1 MLVRTSKNQII
12 ITDENNHLICS
23 HDRAFKPFPKY
34 ITKKRSICPFH
45 ISTINYT
52 AQTYISW
59 AGSFGPQMKEYI
71 KRIIA
76 SFEFEEQ
83 FYKSCNGIL
92 HLIKG
97 KPKVLAE
104 ETAKRCLT
112 SNVIGY
118 SYYKKYI
125 RISQTH

>member
-1 MLVRTSKNQII
+1 MVIVRTSKNQII

-23 HDRAFKPFPKY
+23 HDRAYKPFPKY
-34 ITKKRSICPFH
+34 ITKKEHMLASH
-45 ISTINYT
+45 QYYYDENNYT

-97 KPKVLAE
+97 KPKALAE
-104 ETAKRCLT
+104 EATKRCLT
-112 SNVIGY
+112 SNIIGY
-118 SYYKKYI
+118 SYYKKIY
-125 RISQTH
+125 